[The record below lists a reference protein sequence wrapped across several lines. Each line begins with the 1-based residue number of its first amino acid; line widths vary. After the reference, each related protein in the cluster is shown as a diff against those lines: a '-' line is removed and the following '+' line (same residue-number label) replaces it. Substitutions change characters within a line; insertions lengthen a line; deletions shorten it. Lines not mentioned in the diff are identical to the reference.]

1 MFHVEHP
8 LANMDVNVPRG
19 TLAKFS
25 EGMGQAKIV
34 FHVEHLFE
42 AGFRGAL
49 NYATSSWNSHF
60 CFIYGLSSRRPTNQ
74 VGTFLQMAPTCY
86 IFGSIVSDFVAV
98 AFEGLPR
105 TNG

>member
-42 AGFRGAL
+42 AGFRGEL
-49 NYATSSWNSHF
+49 
-60 CFIYGLSSRRPTNQ
+60 
-74 VGTFLQMAPTCY
+74 
-86 IFGSIVSDFVAV
+86 
-98 AFEGLPR
+98 
-105 TNG
+105 